1 MNIKK
6 SKILKLKKQQKA
18 LKFWRDKGEWYING
32 NAFLSTI
39 PFAFATSINMGLGFS
54 IFAFAYL
61 FSSISSICIH
71 MLYGKE
77 KMLNKIKDLDQ
88 EILNL
93 TKTNKQ
99 EFEILREYDKIE
111 TLEKEI
117 KGKEREI
124 NQQKR
129 LVKNLIEINS
139 LKEQE
144 KTIKYQSKKD
154 VKKIKNQLKELEQ
167 ENKEIF
173 EGKEL

>member
-18 LKFWRDKGEWYING
+18 LKFWRDKGEWYIIG

-61 FSSISSICIH
+61 FSSISSICVH

-117 KGKEREI
+117 KCKEREI

-129 LVKNLIEINS
+129 LVENLIEINS

-154 VKKIKNQLKELEQ
+154 VKKIKNQLKELGQ
-167 ENKEIF
+167 ENNEIY

>member
-18 LKFWRDKGEWYING
+18 LKFWRDKGEWYIIG

-61 FSSISSICIH
+61 FSSISSICVH

-111 TLEKEI
+111 TLEKEF

-154 VKKIKNQLKELEQ
+154 VKKIKNQLKELEK
-167 ENKEIF
+167 ENNEIF